1 MEMKIDALA
10 GTLESSDVMVRIGPA
25 AQPGIQL
32 EIDSIVKQQF
42 GAAIEQ
48 VVRETLAQLGVKQAN
63 VVVDDKGALECVLR
77 ARVQAAALRGATDPI
92 TMEPAMKPRRSML
105 FIPGANA
112 AMLSTSFV
120 YGADAVM
127 FDLEDAVSLREKDT
141 ARLLVYQALQ
151 HPLYQDIETVVRIN
165 PLNTPFGLA
174 DLEAVVRAGVDMVRL
189 PKTDSKEDIHELE
202 AHVERIEREC
212 GREVGS
218 TKLMAAIES
227 ALGVVNAVEI
237 ARASPRLAAIA
248 LAAFDYVMDMGTSRG
263 DGTELFYAR
272 CAVLHAAR
280 VAGIAAYDVVWSD
293 INNEEGFLAEANLAK
308 NLGFNG
314 KSLVNPR
321 QIELLHQVYAPT
333 RKEVDHALEVIAAAE
348 EAETRGLGVVS
359 LNGKM
364 IDGPIIDHA
373 RKVVALSASGIRD

>member
-1 MEMKIDALA
+1 
-10 GTLESSDVMVRIGPA
+10 
-25 AQPGIQL
+25 
-32 EIDSIVKQQF
+32 
-42 GAAIEQ
+42 
-48 VVRETLAQLGVKQAN
+48 
-63 VVVDDKGALECVLR
+63 
-77 ARVQAAALRGATDPI
+77 
-92 TMEPAMKPRRSML
+92 
-105 FIPGANA
+105 
-112 AMLSTSFV
+112 
-120 YGADAVM
+120 
-127 FDLEDAVSLREKDT
+127 
-141 ARLLVYQALQ
+141 
-151 HPLYQDIETVVRIN
+151 
-165 PLNTPFGLA
+165 
-174 DLEAVVRAGVDMVRL
+174 
-189 PKTDSKEDIHELE
+189 
-202 AHVERIEREC
+202 
-212 GREVGS
+212 
-218 TKLMAAIES
+218 
-227 ALGVVNAVEI
+227 
-237 ARASPRLAAIA
+237 
-248 LAAFDYVMDMGTSRG
+248 MDMGTSRG

-333 RKEVDHALEVIAAAE
+333 RKEVIAAAE

>member
-1 MEMKIDALA
+1 
-10 GTLESSDVMVRIGPA
+10 
-25 AQPGIQL
+25 
-32 EIDSIVKQQF
+32 
-42 GAAIEQ
+42 
-48 VVRETLAQLGVKQAN
+48 
-63 VVVDDKGALECVLR
+63 
-77 ARVQAAALRGATDPI
+77 
-92 TMEPAMKPRRSML
+92 MKPRRSML

-141 ARLLVYQALQ
+141 ARLLVHQALQ

-218 TKLMAAIES
+218 TKLMAA
-227 ALGVVNAVEI
+227 I